1 MMKKYLAVA
10 YTTNGNGV
18 KVSTTVEAES
28 SADAE
33 LAAGRKFMEAGFT
46 GKSIKIDHIEE
57 R

>member
-1 MMKKYLAVA
+1 MKKYLAVA

-28 SADAE
+28 PAEAE
-33 LAAGRKFMEAGFT
+33 LAAGRRFMEAGFS

-57 R
+57 K